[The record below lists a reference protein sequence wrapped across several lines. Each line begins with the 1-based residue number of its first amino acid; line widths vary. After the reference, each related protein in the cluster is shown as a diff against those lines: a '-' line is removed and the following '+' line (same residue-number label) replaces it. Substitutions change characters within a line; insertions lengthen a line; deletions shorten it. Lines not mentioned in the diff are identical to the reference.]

1 MFTLAPG
8 VTLSQVEDGL
18 TWMITVAMVESA
30 VLTVMFW
37 AGLTPP
43 LGMLLNVSGVLG
55 LVSGGLTVSTGCAD
69 AVSEQPKTAK
79 AARAANI
86 KGLGQ
91 FMTYLASSTRRWS
104 AIRLPFDYKTNRDEN
119 VLLAD
124 LARTSVNPAGRP
136 AAAERLLWNML
147 PDFQDCAIRAV
158 NLTRFYRSGG
168 ADLVVFSGLNFEVA
182 RGERL
187 ALVGESGAGKS
198 TLLHLLGGLDRP
210 TEGEI
215 YFGQKDIC
223 KLSEAGLAEFRNRE
237 VGFVWQI
244 HSLLAEFSALENVM
258 MPLLIRGQAREAAE
272 PVALA
277 RLGEVGLQNRASHRA
292 GELSGGEQQRVVLA
306 RALAGDPGVLL
317 ADEPTGSLD
326 FRTGEMIMDL
336 LEDLHRSRRLTSIHV
351 THNLNFAKRA
361 DRVLAL
367 ERGQLVLAPLSSD
380 SQEGRAYV

>member
-1 MFTLAPG
+1 
-8 VTLSQVEDGL
+8 
-18 TWMITVAMVESA
+18 
-30 VLTVMFW
+30 
-37 AGLTPP
+37 
-43 LGMLLNVSGVLG
+43 
-55 LVSGGLTVSTGCAD
+55 
-69 AVSEQPKTAK
+69 
-79 AARAANI
+79 
-86 KGLGQ
+86 
-91 FMTYLASSTRRWS
+91 
-104 AIRLPFDYKTNRDEN
+104 
-119 VLLAD
+119 
-124 LARTSVNPAGRP
+124 
-136 AAAERLLWNML
+136 ML
-147 PDFQDCAIRAV
+147 PDVRDCAIRAV

-168 ADLVVFSGLNFEVA
+168 ADLAVFSGLNFEVA

-215 YFGQKDIC
+215 YFGHKDIC

-277 RLGEVGLQNRASHRA
+277 RLGEVGLRNRASHRA

-351 THNLNFAKRA
+351 THNLKFARRA

-367 ERGQLVLAPLSSD
+367 ERGRLAPFAGSSD
-380 SQEGRAYV
+380 PRVAGQEAHTGPARPSKPPETRGGSAEYSLSQERSVVRASSSEAQRVRRAPPDGSGTASRRTPSCASSSEEGRA